1 MLVYDLEKKKKHLGF
16 NSLNARF
23 VCGKGFWH
31 ADNRFR
37 KGLIKRKQ
45 MFEKIDLK
53 AKMSEMPNIDTI
65 MVLSVFEFINTF
77 FKRFHLSFPK
87 DLHRCDWIRR
97 KHDQYH
103 TSQGFLKKK
112 KKHQIKFQVYF
123 SKNNGMTE
131 NNNTID
137 EEARKP
143 TR

>member
-1 MLVYDLEKKKKHLGF
+1 
-16 NSLNARF
+16 
-23 VCGKGFWH
+23 
-31 ADNRFR
+31 
-37 KGLIKRKQ
+37 

-77 FKRFHLSFPK
+77 FKRFHWSFPK

-112 KKHQIKFQVYF
+112 KNIKSSFKFIFPKTMEWQ
-123 SKNNGMTE
+123 K
-131 NNNTID
+131 TII
-137 EEARKP
+137 R
-143 TR
+143 

>member
-1 MLVYDLEKKKKHLGF
+1 
-16 NSLNARF
+16 
-23 VCGKGFWH
+23 
-31 ADNRFR
+31 
-37 KGLIKRKQ
+37 

-87 DLHRCDWIRR
+87 DLHRCDWIPPKTRPIPYDSR
-97 KHDQYH
+97 V
-103 TSQGFLKKK
+103 LKKK

-131 NNNTID
+131 NNNTIYRRGG
-137 EEARKP
+137 EEANEIVLQYSS
-143 TR
+143 